1 MKEINRE
8 LKLRFLI
15 LDRYPSLS
23 EFSRQA
29 GIPYSTLMTVFKRGV
44 AGAGFDLMMTICRT
58 LDVDPKTI

>member
-1 MKEINRE
+1 MKEVSRE

-23 EFSRQA
+23 EFSRRA
-29 GIPYSTLMTVFKRGV
+29 GIPYSTLMTVFKRGI

-58 LDVDPKTI
+58 KNDMSSNE